1 MENKKVATFKKSE
14 LKSLLK
20 ELLLEMKKTGE
31 LNEVLASIGVSQ
43 MPLQAIGQPQRPHVD
58 PTISLLAAAATQG
71 DPTKKSTLESIFMD
85 TARSIPKINEA
96 EAQIPRLGPNY
107 GQEGHPAFTALNAY
121 GNGYQQ
127 YQPNY
132 QQQYQQQAYQQPI
145 QQGYINTGYVD
156 PNQMQHMA
164 PQGIPQQ
171 QYQQPQH
178 PLARIAFNKPL
189 KNTINDS

>member
-31 LNEVLASIGVSQ
+31 LNEVLVSIGAPQ
-43 MPLQAIGQPQRPHVD
+43 MPLQAVGQPYRPPVD
-58 PTISLLAAAATQG
+58 PTISFLAAAATQN
-71 DPTKKSTLESIFMD
+71 DPSKKSTLESIFMD

-96 EAQIPRLGPNY
+96 EAQIPKLGPNY
-107 GQEGHPAFTALNAY
+107 GQEGHPTFTALNAY
-121 GNGYQQ
+121 GNGYNQ
-127 YQPNY
+127 YQQPY
-132 QQQYQQQAYQQPI
+132 QQSYQQPYQQYQQPM
-145 QQGYINTGYVD
+145 QQGYID
-156 PNQMQHMA
+156 PNQTQQMV

-171 QYQQPQH
+171 PYQQSQH

>member
-31 LNEVLASIGVSQ
+31 LNEVLTSIGVSQ

-127 YQPNY
+127 YQ
-132 QQQYQQQAYQQPI
+132 QQYPQQTYQQPM

-156 PNQMQHMA
+156 PNQVQYMA

-171 QYQQPQH
+171 QCQQPQH